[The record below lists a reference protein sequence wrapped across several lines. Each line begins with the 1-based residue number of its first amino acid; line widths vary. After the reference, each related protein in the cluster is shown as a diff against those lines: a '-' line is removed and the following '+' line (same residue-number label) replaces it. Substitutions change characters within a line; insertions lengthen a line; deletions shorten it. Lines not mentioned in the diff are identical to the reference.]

1 MKIHI
6 VKKGDTLYLLAQ
18 KYNVTLE
25 KVIAANPQL
34 ADPNQLSIGEKIKIP
49 TEPVTMETQPST
61 VYQHKVK
68 QGDTLWKLSKAWNV
82 PLKIIIDAN
91 SQLKNPNALLVGETV
106 NIPHYTENASEP
118 SVNKKNTEVKEEMTQ
133 PKPESPTK
141 EELTQPKAELTQ
153 PKPEN
158 MPIPKE
164 EMTQPKETANPPKL
178 PELKLPEVP
187 MAPVNMAPVN
197 TAPVNMAPVNTAPVN
212 MAPVNM
218 APVNMAPVN
227 MAPVNMAPVNI
238 APANPAPPQ
247 FQPIITQPAPPQ
259 QMQPIVTQPIAP
271 KSQLPVHIEKQPVAE
286 KFCGCTS
293 SKPMENSSWPL
304 QQPAFDYSLP
314 TNAMPNTWY
323 PGIGS
328 PQNWGNAP
336 VNTSFAEHA
345 SPTAVADQGYHHD
358 CEHPWCWG
366 PMQTAPIHAHPT
378 PYPAYSDCCCTPGF
392 YSGHEASENTSYPV
406 YPPFIHQGGPQ
417 QQPENAVQGTQWG
430 HAWGGSQYSLPTNG
444 YVSDY
449 SQPVG
454 QHTANH
460 PYHPFVH
467 GNAPMYPLEGYTTPY
482 MFMPDCGGREGDAES
497 VPASTGT
504 QEVGNNLTVSS
515 QNEVT
520 SSAKKDDSAS
530 KGKSKDTSSN
540 TSKEETAKAKV
551 ASEHVAV
558 KKHKSR
564 KSTGGRSRSSS
575 YSARARQ
582 NPWIND

>member
-49 TEPVTMETQPST
+49 TDPVTMETQPST

-106 NIPHYTENASEP
+106 NIPHYKENASDL
-118 SVNKKNTEVKEEMTQ
+118 SMNKKNTAVKEEMTQ
-133 PKPESPTK
+133 PKTESPTK

-158 MPIPKE
+158 MPSPKE
-164 EMTQPKETANPPKL
+164 EMTQPKETVNPPKL
-178 PELKLPEVP
+178 PELKLPE
-187 MAPVNMAPVN
+187 AP
-197 TAPVNMAPVNTAPVN
+197 

-227 MAPVNMAPVNI
+227 MAPVN
-238 APANPAPPQ
+238 PAPPQ
-247 FQPIITQPAPPQ
+247 LQPIITQPAPPQ
-259 QMQPIVTQPIAP
+259 QMQPIVTQPIVTQPIAP
-271 KSQLPVHIEKQPVAE
+271 KPQLPINIEKQPVTE

-304 QQPAFDYSLP
+304 QQPTFDYSP
-314 TNAMPNTWY
+314 PINAMPNSLY

-345 SPTAVADQGYHHD
+345 SPTVVADQGYHHD

-366 PMQTAPIHAHPT
+366 PVQTAAPIHAHPT
-378 PYPAYSDCCCTPGF
+378 PYPAYSDCCCTPG
-392 YSGHEASENTSYPV
+392 YYPSHEASENTSYPV

-417 QQPENAVQGTQWG
+417 QQPESAVQGSQWG
-430 HAWGGSQYSLPTNG
+430 NAWGGPQYSMPASG
-444 YVSDY
+444 YVSDF
-449 SQPVG
+449 SQPMA
-454 QHTANH
+454 QHAANH
-460 PYHPFVH
+460 PYHPFAH

-482 MFMPDCGGREGDAES
+482 MFMPDCGCREGKIES
-497 VPASTGT
+497 ASASPGT
-504 QEVGNNLTVSS
+504 QEVGNNLTIPS
-515 QNEVT
+515 QNEDA
-520 SSAKKDDSAS
+520 SSKKDDSAS
-530 KGKSKDTSSN
+530 KGKSKDNSSS
-540 TSKEETAKAKV
+540 TSKEETSKAKV
-551 ASEHVAV
+551 SSEHATV

>member
-68 QGDTLWKLSKAWNV
+68 QGDSLWKLSKAWNV
-82 PLKIIIDAN
+82 PLKLIIDAN

-106 NIPHYTENASEP
+106 NIPHYKEENSDFTE
-118 SVNKKNTEVKEEMTQ
+118 NKKNTAVKEEMTQ
-133 PKPESPTK
+133 SKSESPTK
-141 EELTQPKAELTQ
+141 QELTQPKAELTQ

-158 MPIPKE
+158 IPSPKE
-164 EMTQPKETANPPKL
+164 EMTQPKETVNPPKL

-197 TAPVNMAPVNTAPVN
+197 

-218 APVNMAPVN
+218 APVN
-227 MAPVNMAPVNI
+227 
-238 APANPAPPQ
+238 PAPPQ
-247 FQPIITQPAPPQ
+247 LPPIITQPAPPQ

-271 KSQLPVHIEKQPVAE
+271 KPQPPINIEKQPVTE

-304 QQPAFDYSLP
+304 QQPTFDYSP
-314 TNAMPNTWY
+314 PINAMPNSLY

-345 SPTAVADQGYHHD
+345 SPTVVADQGYHHD

-366 PMQTAPIHAHPT
+366 PVQTAAPIHAHPT
-378 PYPAYSDCCCTPGF
+378 PYPAYSDCCCTPG
-392 YSGHEASENTSYPV
+392 YNLSHEASENASYPV
-406 YPPFIHQGGPQ
+406 YPPFIHQGHPPQ
-417 QQPENAVQGTQWG
+417 YSESTVQGSQWSQ
-430 HAWGGSQYSLPTNG
+430 AWGGPQYGVPAAG
-444 YVSDY
+444 HVSDY
-449 SQPVG
+449 SQLQG
-454 QHTANH
+454 QQSANS
-460 PYHPFVH
+460 PYHPFAH
-467 GNAPMYPLEGYTTPY
+467 GSAPMYPLEGYTTPY
-482 MFMPDCGGREGDAES
+482 MFMPDCGCREENVQSA
-497 VPASTGT
+497 PAIPGT
-504 QEVGNNLTVSS
+504 QEVGNNLTIAS
-515 QNEVT
+515 QNEID
-520 SSAKKDDSAS
+520 SSSKAKDRSVS
-530 KGKSKDTSSN
+530 EGKSKDSSGS
-540 TSKEETAKAKV
+540 TSKKETSKV
-551 ASEHVAV
+551 KVSSKNATN
-558 KKHKSR
+558 KKQKSR
-564 KSTGGRSRSSS
+564 NSTGGETRSSS
-575 YSARARQ
+575 YSARSRK
-582 NPWIND
+582 NPWIKD

>member
-49 TEPVTMETQPST
+49 TDPVTMETQPST

-82 PLKIIIDAN
+82 PLKLIIDAN

-106 NIPHYTENASEP
+106 NIPHYKESVSDL
-118 SVNKKNTEVKEEMTQ
+118 SVNKKNTAVKEEMTQ

-158 MPIPKE
+158 MPSPKE
-164 EMTQPKETANPPKL
+164 EMTQPKETVNPPKL

-197 TAPVNMAPVNTAPVN
+197 MAPV
-212 MAPVNM
+212 
-218 APVNMAPVN
+218 
-227 MAPVNMAPVNI
+227 
-238 APANPAPPQ
+238 NPAPPQ
-247 FQPIITQPAPPQ
+247 LQPIITQPAPPQ

-271 KSQLPVHIEKQPVAE
+271 KPQLPVHIEKQPVTE

-304 QQPAFDYSLP
+304 QQPAFDYSP
-314 TNAMPNTWY
+314 PINAMPNSWY

-345 SPTAVADQGYHHD
+345 SPTVVADQGYHHD

-366 PMQTAPIHAHPT
+366 PVQTAPIHAHPS
-378 PYPAYSDCCCTPGF
+378 PYPAYSDCCCTPG
-392 YSGHEASENTSYPV
+392 YYPSHEASENTSYPV

-417 QQPENAVQGTQWG
+417 QQPESAVQGSQWG
-430 HAWGGSQYSLPTNG
+430 NAWGGPQYSMPASG
-444 YVSDY
+444 YVSDF
-449 SQPVG
+449 SQPIG
-454 QHTANH
+454 QHSANH
-460 PYHPFVH
+460 PYHPFAH

-482 MFMPDCGGREGDAES
+482 MFMPDCGCREGNTES
-497 VPASTGT
+497 APASPRT
-504 QEVGNNLTVSS
+504 QEVGNNLAIPS
-515 QNEVT
+515 QNEVA
-520 SSAKKDDSAS
+520 SSSKKDDSAR
-530 KGKSKDTSSN
+530 KGQSKDISSS
-540 TSKEETAKAKV
+540 TSKEETSKAKV
-551 ASEHVAV
+551 SSEHDTI